1 MLVGKDSRF
10 PPVSVQT
17 SSRSQARV
25 WPLDFQWANRDS
37 WLCSTVNLMCCI
49 VDCIYLPPVRY
60 MQLKGMVAVVYSTIL
75 ESSSDILLKN
85 TMLICLIV
93 VKC

>member
-1 MLVGKDSRF
+1 
-10 PPVSVQT
+10 
-17 SSRSQARV
+17 
-25 WPLDFQWANRDS
+25 
-37 WLCSTVNLMCCI
+37 MCCI